1 MLYTN
6 PLNFV
11 FYTQGRWLLL
21 IRALFGVV
29 GFILTIPEDVETH
42 AKSKIDIERLFTFAT
57 LCI

>member
-29 GFILTIPEDVETH
+29 GFILTIPEDVETLS
-42 AKSKIDIERLFTFAT
+42 KSKIDIERLFTFAT